1 MDDEEK
7 LLVTQSHDP
16 VIAARIIR
24 NIETV
29 ERDWHLA
36 SGLLSERL
44 MRDVRELF
52 GKLTPENWKMFLS
65 GWSALIVPPDWKM
78 TRGVG
83 NGDAWLELAE
93 FCDAEEEEY
102 SWIAAAVGIG
112 STKMGLELQFRN
124 GLIPF
129 GEALIANDKAVDAL
143 LKLGFVRDAAKERLF
158 IPVKVNADLLAKGFQ
173 ENDLDKALAPIA
185 KAIEL
190 ALSVKES
197 LDALVEQVRE
207 AAKRK

>member
-1 MDDEEK
+1 MDNEEI

-16 VIAARIIR
+16 AIAARIIR
-24 NIETV
+24 SIENV

-44 MRDVRELF
+44 MRDVREIF
-52 GKLTPENWKMFLS
+52 GKLTPESWKFFLS

-129 GEALIANDKAVDAL
+129 GEGLIATDKAVDAL
-143 LKLGFVRDAAKERLF
+143 LKLGFVRDVAKERLF
-158 IPVKVNADLLAKGFQ
+158 IPVKVEADLLAKGFE
-173 ENDLDKALAPIA
+173 ENDLDKALAPVG

-190 ALSVKES
+190 AIAAKPD
-197 LDALVEQVRE
+197 LDKVVEQVRD

>member
-44 MRDVRELF
+44 MCDLRVMM
-52 GKLTPENWKMFLS
+52 GQLTPENWKMFLS
-65 GWSALIVPPDWKM
+65 GWSGLIVPPDWTM

-93 FCDAEEEEY
+93 FCDAEEEY

-124 GLIPF
+124 GLMPF

-143 LKLGFVRDAAKERLF
+143 LKLGFVRDDAKERLF
-158 IPVKVNADLLAKGFQ
+158 IPVKVNADLLAKGFE
-173 ENDLDKALAPIA
+173 ENDLDKALAPVA
-185 KAIEL
+185 KAIKL
-190 ALSVKES
+190 AIAAKPD
-197 LDALVEQVRE
+197 LDKIVEQVRE

>member
-16 VIAARIIR
+16 AIAARIIR
-24 NIETV
+24 NIENV

-44 MRDVRELF
+44 MCDLRVMI
-52 GKLTPENWKMFLS
+52 GQLTPENWKMFLS
-65 GWSALIVPPDWKM
+65 GWSGLIVPPDWKM

-93 FCDAEEEEY
+93 FCDAEEEY

-112 STKMGLELQFRN
+112 STKIGLELQFRT
-124 GLIPF
+124 GLAPF
-129 GEALIANDKAVDAL
+129 GEALIGNDKAVDAL
-143 LKLGFVRDAAKERLF
+143 LKLGFARDEAKERLY
-158 IPVKVNADLLAKGFQ
+158 IPVKVNADLLAKGFE
-173 ENDLDKALAPIA
+173 ENDLDKALAPVA

-197 LDALVEQVRE
+197 LDAVVEQVRE

>member
-1 MDDEEK
+1 MDNEEK

-16 VIAARIIR
+16 AIAARIIR
-24 NIETV
+24 NIENI

-44 MRDVRELF
+44 MCDLRVMM
-52 GKLTPENWKMFLS
+52 GQLTPENWKMFLS
-65 GWSALIVPPDWKM
+65 GWSGLIVPPDWKM

-93 FCDAEEEEY
+93 FCDAEEEY

-143 LKLGFVRDAAKERLF
+143 LKLGFVRDDAKERLF
-158 IPVKVNADLLAKGFQ
+158 ILVKVNADLLAKGFE
-173 ENDLDKALAPIA
+173 ENDLDKALAPVV

-190 ALSVKES
+190 AISAKPE
-197 LDALVEQVRE
+197 LDKIVEQVRE

>member
-1 MDDEEK
+1 MDNEEK

-16 VIAARIIR
+16 AIAARIIR
-24 NIETV
+24 NIENI

-44 MRDVRELF
+44 MCDLRVMM
-52 GKLTPENWKMFLS
+52 GQLTPENWKMFLS
-65 GWSALIVPPDWKM
+65 GWSGLIVPPDWKM

-93 FCDAEEEEY
+93 FCDAEEEY

-112 STKMGLELQFRN
+112 STKMGLELQFRT
-124 GLIPF
+124 GLAPF

-143 LKLGFVRDAAKERLF
+143 LKLGFVRDDAKERLF
-158 IPVKVNADLLAKGFQ
+158 IPVKVNADLLAKGFE
-173 ENDLDKALAPIA
+173 ENDLDKALAPVA
-185 KAIEL
+185 KAIKL
-190 ALSVKES
+190 AIAAKPD
-197 LDALVEQVRE
+197 LDKIVEQVRE

>member
-7 LLVTQSHDP
+7 LLVAQSHDP

-24 NIETV
+24 NIENV

-44 MRDVRELF
+44 MCDLRVMI
-52 GKLTPENWKMFLS
+52 GQLTPENWKMFLS
-65 GWSALIVPPDWKM
+65 GWSGLIVPPDWKM

-93 FCDAEEEEY
+93 FCDAEEEY

-112 STKMGLELQFRN
+112 STKIGLELQFRT
-124 GLIPF
+124 GLAPF
-129 GEALIANDKAVDAL
+129 GEALIGNDKAVDAL
-143 LKLGFVRDAAKERLF
+143 LKLGFARDEAKERLY
-158 IPVKVNADLLAKGFQ
+158 IPVKVNADLLAKGFE
-173 ENDLDKALAPIA
+173 ENDLDKALAPVA

-197 LDALVEQVRE
+197 LNAVVEQVRE
-207 AAKRK
+207 AARRK

>member
-16 VIAARIIR
+16 AIAARVIR
-24 NIETV
+24 NIENV

-36 SGLLSERL
+36 SGLLSER
-44 MRDVRELF
+44 MMCDVRVMI
-52 GKLTPENWKMFLS
+52 GQLTPENWKMCLS

-93 FCDAEEEEY
+93 FCDAEEEY
-102 SWIAAAVGIG
+102 SWIAAAVGVG
-112 STKMGLELQFRN
+112 STQIGLELQFRN
-124 GLIPF
+124 GLAPF
-129 GEALIANDKAVDAL
+129 GEALIAKDNAVDAL
-143 LKLGFVRDAAKERLF
+143 LKLGFVHDDAKERLF
-158 IPVKVNADLLAKGFQ
+158 IPVKIHADLLAKGFQ
-173 ENDLDKALAPIA
+173 ENDLDKALAPVA
-185 KAIEL
+185 KAVEL
-190 ALSVKES
+190 AIAAKPD
-197 LDALVEQVRE
+197 LDKIVEQVRD

>member
-1 MDDEEK
+1 MDNEEK

-16 VIAARIIR
+16 AIAARIIR
-24 NIETV
+24 NIENI

-44 MRDVRELF
+44 MCDLRVMM
-52 GKLTPENWKMFLS
+52 GQLTPENWKMFLS
-65 GWSALIVPPDWKM
+65 GWSGLIVPPDWKM

-93 FCDAEEEEY
+93 FCDAEEEY

-129 GEALIANDKAVDAL
+129 GEALIANDKAVGAL

-158 IPVKVNADLLAKGFQ
+158 IPVKVNADLLAKGYQ
-173 ENDLDKALAPIA
+173 ENDLDKALAPVG

-190 ALSVKES
+190 AIAAKPD
-197 LDALVEQVRE
+197 LDKIVEQVRE

>member
-1 MDDEEK
+1 MDNEEK

-16 VIAARIIR
+16 AIAARIIR
-24 NIETV
+24 NIENI

-44 MRDVRELF
+44 MCDLRVMM
-52 GKLTPENWKMFLS
+52 GQLTPENWKMFLS
-65 GWSALIVPPDWKM
+65 GWSGLIVPPDWKM

-93 FCDAEEEEY
+93 FCDAEEEY

-112 STKMGLELQFRN
+112 STKMGLELQFRT
-124 GLIPF
+124 GLAPF

-158 IPVKVNADLLAKGFQ
+158 IPVKVNADLLAKGFH
-173 ENDLDKALAPIA
+173 ENDLDKALAPVG

-190 ALSVKES
+190 AIAAKPD
-197 LDALVEQVRE
+197 LDKIVEQVRE

>member
-1 MDDEEK
+1 MDNEEK

-24 NIETV
+24 NIENV

-44 MRDVRELF
+44 MRDVREMF
-52 GKLTPENWKMFLS
+52 GKVAPESWKFFLS
-65 GWSALIVPPDWKM
+65 GWSALIVPPEWKM
-78 TRGVG
+78 TKGVG

-93 FCDAEEEEY
+93 FCDADEDY

-129 GEALIANDKAVDAL
+129 GQALIANDKAIDVL
-143 LKLGFVRDAAKERLF
+143 LKLGFVRDDAKERLF

-173 ENDLDKALAPIA
+173 ENDLDKALAPVV

-190 ALSVKES
+190 AIAAKPD
-197 LDALVEQVRE
+197 LDKIVEQVRE

>member
-1 MDDEEK
+1 MDNEEK

-24 NIETV
+24 NIESV

-36 SGLLSERL
+36 SDLLSDRM
-44 MRDVRELF
+44 MRDVRDIL
-52 GKLTPENWKMFLS
+52 GKLAPESWKFIVS

-93 FCDAEEEEY
+93 ICDAEEEY

-124 GLIPF
+124 GLEPF
-129 GEALIANDKAVDAL
+129 GLVLIANDKAVDAL
-143 LKLGFVRDAAKERLF
+143 LKLGFVRDDAKERLF
-158 IPVKVNADLLAKGFQ
+158 LPVTVHADLLAKGFE
-173 ENDLDKALAPIA
+173 ENDLDKALAPVG

-190 ALSVKES
+190 AIAAKPD
-197 LDALVEQVRE
+197 LDKIVEQVRE